1 MLYGMIKNNNVKDV
15 ILLEKYNNVN
25 VYEIIPMI
33 DGYMINVK
41 FVFTKNGINY
51 LRNRN
56 IESIRLAI
64 DGFKSFLMIGFYEDK
79 IKQIDIKNKLVNLCK
94 NQNVKNTLM
103 GEKLC

>member
-1 MLYGMIKNNNVKDV
+1 MIKNNNVKDV